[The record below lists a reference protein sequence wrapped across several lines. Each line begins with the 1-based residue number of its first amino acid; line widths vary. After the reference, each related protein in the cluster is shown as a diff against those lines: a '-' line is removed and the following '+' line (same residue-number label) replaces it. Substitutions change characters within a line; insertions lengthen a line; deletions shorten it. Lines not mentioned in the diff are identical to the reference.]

1 MAGEPDI
8 GRGSGVV
15 TRRSV
20 LGGATLAVAGLA
32 TGGLTLPARAAT
44 SRNSLNAIADAKPT
58 RPGIVG
64 PGGVGWHLGG
74 VGRGTANSSI
84 FDFSGAVA
92 GADIRGP
99 GLLFPSG
106 VVDEGPAIPIE
117 FDADVRLMKGSYIDR
132 GGREQQGAF
141 AFI

>member
-1 MAGEPDI
+1 MAGEADV
-8 GRGSGVV
+8 GRSGVV

-32 TGGLTLPARAAT
+32 TGGLTSPARAAQPG
-44 SRNSLNAIADAKPT
+44 NSLNAIADAKPT
-58 RPGIVG
+58 RAGIVG
-64 PGGVGWHLGG
+64 PAGVGWHLGG
-74 VGRGTANSSI
+74 VGRGIPNSSI
-84 FDFSGAVA
+84 FDFNGATA

-106 VVDEGPAIPIE
+106 KVDEGTPIPIE

-132 GGREQQGAF
+132 GGRQQQGTF